1 MKKSGTKLKLGNIL
15 FNFLAIITV
24 ISVGFVAFNFLS
36 GAKGYAVTSQSMA
49 KTLERGDVVFSREAE
64 FDELKIGD
72 VVTVGSADGK
82 EYFTHRI
89 VDIDRE
95 NKTVSTKGDNNPDRD
110 PMDTPADRIVGRMW
124 YSVPLLGFI
133 TITFGSL
140 SQTKGLIILAAV
152 AIALIAIN
160 IILTKTKAKKNGGDS
175 DE

>member
-1 MKKSGTKLKLGNIL
+1 MKKGKTKLKLGNIL

-24 ISVGFVAFNFLS
+24 ISVGFVVFNFLT
-36 GAKGYAVTSQSMA
+36 GAKGYAVTSQSTA

-95 NKTVSTKGDNNPDRD
+95 NKTVSTKGDNNPEKD
-110 PMDTPADRIVGRMW
+110 PMDTPADRIVGKMW

-140 SQTKGLIILAAV
+140 SQTKGLIILSAV

-160 IILTKTKAKKNGGDS
+160 IILTKIKAKKNGGDS

>member
-1 MKKSGTKLKLGNIL
+1 MKKSRTKLKLGNIL

-24 ISVGFVAFNFLS
+24 ISVGFVTFNFLS
-36 GAKGYAVTSQSMA
+36 GTKGYAVTSQSMA

-95 NKTVSTKGDNNPDRD
+95 NKTVSTKGDNNPEKD

-160 IILTKTKAKKNGGDS
+160 IILTKIKAKKNGGDS